1 MRLSNSYDFYLFGCS
16 HTANFQGQLDC
27 RDLLSHLIVKPFCY
41 GGNSNDRIVRDLKS
55 EIYRLTDGFTKRVT
69 NVYFNIQFT
78 YFNRTN
84 LFSDLEKKYIPFHSN
99 NIMNQPFGTKNGDFN
114 TIYNQFYTDWLTY
127 FFNEEQRLIELMVEC
142 EIIKKLM
149 DDFGIKYNWYLW
161 AGINKIETINSQKEI
176 EEKKVI
182 LEDKFQKLGFYKFD
196 EFWYFEDYAA
206 TNKMRI
212 MDNPDMESDEH
223 LTNFSNIT
231 LVKLLLNIFN
241 DKIS

>member
-1 MRLSNSYDFYLFGCS
+1 
-16 HTANFQGQLDC
+16 
-27 RDLLSHLIVKPFCY
+27 
-41 GGNSNDRIVRDLKS
+41 
-55 EIYRLTDGFTKRVT
+55 
-69 NVYFNIQFT
+69 
-78 YFNRTN
+78 
-84 LFSDLEKKYIPFHSN
+84 
-99 NIMNQPFGTKNGDFN
+99 
-114 TIYNQFYTDWLTY
+114 
-127 FFNEEQRLIELMVEC
+127 
-142 EIIKKLM
+142 LM

-161 AGINKIETINSQKEI
+161 AGINRVEVVNSEKHL
-176 EEKKVI
+176 EEKKPI
-182 LEDKFQKLGFYKFD
+182 FEDKFQKLGFYKFD